1 MSFLNWEEQ
10 VKTVFGT
17 NRTVYETYWEL
28 WDIPSEK
35 REWYDYPRATLY
47 RINKRKYELELAD
60 DDNELGAFH
69 FTSLKAAKAMGIVLT
84 RME

>member
-1 MSFLNWEEQ
+1 MSYLEWE
-10 VKTVFGT
+10 VVPKVIPGT
-17 NRTVYETYWEL
+17 NQMVLEARWEL
-28 WDIPSEK
+28 WDIHPEK

-47 RINKRKYELELAD
+47 RVRKRKYELELAD

-69 FTSLKAAKAMGIVLT
+69 FSSLKAAKAMGIVLI